1 MNLLMS
7 PSSLTIL
14 QFLAFTKI
22 LGNMAK
28 MILEEGGGRRGGGGG
43 LEVNRR
49 GKEKAIKKRRE
60 SLSILTIKV
69 NTDRKG

>member
-1 MNLLMS
+1 MS

-28 MILEEGGGRRGGGGG
+28 MILLEGGGGGGGG

>member
-1 MNLLMS
+1 MS
-7 PSSLTIL
+7 PPSLTIL

-28 MILEEGGGRRGGGGG
+28 MILEEGEGGGCGG